1 MKNILL
7 TGVASA
13 IIISTITACS
23 PVADKPFTKL
33 PAIDS
38 STWSV
43 NPNDYGMTA
52 EQFIRAE
59 SLHFM
64 SGMSKREG
72 INNFFHFT
80 SLAKA
85 EDKWVVS
92 PNNDVV
98 YSMAI
103 VDATQ
108 GFTLTLPETGDR
120 FITAQIVSEEHMSK
134 QLVGGGVYKFKA
146 SDFNGTHVAVGVRV
160 GTNATEKDV
169 AFIVNN
175 LQSQMKVEAKNH
187 DPVSTYDETTL
198 LKVRTALMQEYNK
211 LDDTFG
217 LMTDNT
223 SKVTDWERF
232 TYASAG
238 AWGLSEDKYA
248 MYLPYNLENAQ
259 HNVCYSATYIQPE
272 VNEFWSITAYN
283 NEKYLMSNEHN
294 IVNSG
299 NVTLNAD
306 NTFTI
311 HFGSSEACSKVNNIK
326 NYILTTE
333 NNWGFLMR
341 AYEANVERF
350 KQYQVPELTVV
361 THSDIIE

>member
-7 TGVASA
+7 TGIASA
-13 IIISTITACS
+13 ILITAVAACS
-23 PVADKPFTKL
+23 SVADEPFTNV

-103 VDATQ
+103 VDVTK

-134 QLVGGGVYKFKA
+134 QLVGGGIYKFKA

-160 GTNATEKDV
+160 GTNATDKDV
-169 AFIVNN
+169 TFIVDN
-175 LQSQMKVEAKNH
+175 LQPKMIIEANSQQ
-187 DPVSTYDETTL
+187 PVPTYDEATL

-217 LMTDNT
+217 LMTDNI

-232 TYASAG
+232 TYATAG

-259 HNVCYSATYIQPE
+259 YDVCYSATYTQPV

-299 NVTLNAD
+299 NVNLNAD
-306 NTFTI
+306 DTFTI
-311 HFGSSEACSKVNNIK
+311 HFGSKEACSEVSNIK
-326 NYILTTE
+326 NFILTTE

-341 AYEANVERF
+341 AYEANVGQF

-361 THSDIIE
+361 TPSNMIK